1 MTNIVSL
8 ESTTDI
14 AKTLIDFGA
23 AFAHPITEH
32 DGIPYIV
39 LPNNYTSHDIEK
51 LLASPVRKRA
61 IVNTTDLAS
70 FINYVNR
77 HKISDFES
85 AIYSQTDAE
94 KGQFDLC
101 AVIDD
106 HPMVPD
112 STKASWRSHR
122 CMFGGKSSVEWQRW
136 MYKNKQ
142 PFSQSDFA
150 TFLEDN
156 LPDIAATEGMPTG
169 ADILAMALGFEAN
182 AEKRLRSKINLQSGG
197 VRFEFV
203 DDEDKDTR
211 TRMDVFQRFTI
222 GIPVFDGSTSA
233 YPIEAR
239 LKYREKEGKVSFWYE
254 LIRPDRIFRAA
265 VTDEM
270 TRIKAETGL
279 EVFIGT
285 P

>member
-1 MTNIVSL
+1 MQDNFQTI
-8 ESTTDI
+8 
-14 AKTLIDFGA
+14 IDAGA
-23 AFAHPITEH
+23 ALSEPFDSHG
-32 DGIPYIV
+32 GIPYTVIPAGYTLHDLERLMP
-39 LPNNYTSHDIEK
+39 LP
-51 LLASPVRKRA
+51 ARKKA
-61 IVNTTDLAS
+61 NIQTTEVDS
-70 FINYVNR
+70 FINYTNKHAQGVLGT
-77 HKISDFES
+77 
-85 AIYSQTDAE
+85 AIYARVDTE
-94 KGQFDLC
+94 KNAFSLV
-101 AVIDD
+101 AIIDD
-106 HPMVPD
+106 NPLFHD
-112 STKASWRSHR
+112 NTIASWREHR
-122 CMFGGKSSVEWQRW
+122 CTFTGKSSVEWTRW
-136 MYKNKQ
+136 IEKNKQ
-142 PFSQSDFA
+142 TFTQSDFA

-169 ADILAMALGFEAN
+169 TDILAMSLGFEAN

-270 TRIKAETGL
+270 TRTKAETGL

>member
-1 MTNIVSL
+1 MQDNFQ
-8 ESTTDI
+8 
-14 AKTLIDFGA
+14 TLIDVGTA
-23 AFAHPITEH
+23 VSQPITEH

-39 LPNNYTSHDIEK
+39 LPKDYTPHDLEK
-51 LLASPVRKRA
+51 LMESPTRKRA
-61 IVNTTDLAS
+61 HIQTTDIAS
-70 FINYVNR
+70 FIDYTNKHSLGV
-77 HKISDFES
+77 DGS
-85 AIYSQTDAE
+85 AIYARVDTE
-94 KGQFDLC
+94 KSTFGLV
-101 AVIDD
+101 AIIDD
-106 HPMVPD
+106 NPLLND
-112 STKASWRSHR
+112 NTIASWREHR
-122 CMFGGKSSVEWQRW
+122 CTFTGKSSVEWSRW
-136 MYKNKQ
+136 MESNKKT
-142 PFSQSDFA
+142 FSQTDFA

-169 ADILAMALGFEAN
+169 ADILNMALGFEAN
-182 AEKRLRSKINLQSGG
+182 AEKRLRSKVNLQSGG

-239 LKYREKEGKVSFWYE
+239 LKYREKDGKVSFWYE
-254 LIRPDRIFRAA
+254 LIRPDRIFRAS
-265 VTDEM
+265 VSDEM
-270 TRIKAETGL
+270 ARIKAETGL